1 MTSPPSKLAF
11 IGLGWAGLGWAGLG
25 WAEAEATHGSEAAHC
40 LAAQMLD
47 RKNNFILHE
56 HLGDQP

>member
-11 IGLGWAGLGWAGLG
+11 IGLGWAGLG
-25 WAEAEATHGSEAAHC
+25 WAEAEATHGSEAAHG
-40 LAAQMLD
+40 LAAQRSE